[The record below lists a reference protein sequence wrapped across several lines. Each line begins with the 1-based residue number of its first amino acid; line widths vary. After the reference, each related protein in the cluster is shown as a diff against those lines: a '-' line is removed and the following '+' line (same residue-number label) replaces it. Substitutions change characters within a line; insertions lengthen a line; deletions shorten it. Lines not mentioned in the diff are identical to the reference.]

1 MEFMLDTANLDNIKA
16 GLDIYPIIGVTT
28 NPSILKKEGNVD
40 FFGHLSQ
47 IRALI
52 GPERSLHVQVVSQDT
67 KHIIEEAEK
76 IRYRLGENTFV
87 KVPVTEDGL
96 RAIKYLSAEKF
107 HITATVVYT
116 TIQGMMAMLAGARYI
131 ACYYNRMLNCDID
144 ASRVIHELSNLLW
157 ASHGDCQIMAASF
170 KNINE
175 ITTAFSN
182 GASCCT
188 VPFDLLKTGLSN
200 PSISNAVQD
209 FDADW
214 TAIHGPKKIFE
225 L

>member
-1 MEFMLDTANLDNIKA
+1 MEFMLDTANLENITQ
-16 GLDIYPIIGVTT
+16 GLEIYPIIGVTT
-28 NPSILKKEGNVD
+28 NPSILKKEGKVD
-40 FFGHLSQ
+40 FFEHLAQ
-47 IRALI
+47 IRSII
-52 GPERSLHVQVVSQDT
+52 GPERSLHVQVVSQDA
-67 KHIIEEAEK
+67 KHIIMEAEK

-87 KVPVTEDGL
+87 KVPVTENGL
-96 RAIKYLSAEKF
+96 KAIKFLATENF
-107 HITATVVYT
+107 HITATAVYT
-116 TIQGMMAMLAGARYI
+116 TIQGMLAMLAGVRYI

-209 FDADW
+209 FDTDW
-214 TAIHGPKKIFE
+214 VAIHGDSKIYD